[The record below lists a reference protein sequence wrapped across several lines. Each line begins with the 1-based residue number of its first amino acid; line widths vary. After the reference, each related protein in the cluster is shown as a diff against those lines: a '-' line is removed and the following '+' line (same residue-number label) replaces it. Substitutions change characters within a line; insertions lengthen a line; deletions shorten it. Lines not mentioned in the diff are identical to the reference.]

1 MFCQQQAV
9 QLHRERGEIQ
19 ARGAELHLVGT
30 GSPEQGALFARKLG
44 LTSPV
49 WVDPQLLTFRALHMK
64 RGFRRTLGSPSTWKA
79 TARAWRQ
86 GLRQGNVQ
94 GDPWQLGGVLVVRP
108 DGSVLYRYLSA
119 FAGDHPKAPSILAAV
134 R

>member
-1 MFCQQQAV
+1 M
-9 QLHRERGEIQ
+9 QLHREKSGIQ
-19 ARGAELHLVGT
+19 ARGASLLFIGT
-30 GSPEQGALFARKLG
+30 GSPEQAALFARKLS

-49 WVDPQLLTFRALHMK
+49 WVDPQLLTFRALQMR

-79 TARAWRQ
+79 TARAWWQ
-86 GLRQGNVQ
+86 GLRQGSVQ

-108 DGSVLYRYLSA
+108 DGGVLYRYLSA
-119 FAGDHPKAPSILAAV
+119 FAGDHPQVAAILAAL